1 MVFLRKSKKL
11 EEEIRELE
19 KEVEQLDRVS
29 QKKDGKIKTRD
40 TKEKTELIERTP
52 LDSGKGESEKM
63 AFSHRSAPSGSAGKF
78 SQQDSIPGKK
88 AKIGVEAREN
98 IAEELMPMSEELL
111 QRKELPAPEK
121 AKERM
126 IRERSLMEVEGP
138 VFVSVRRYREILNR
152 LKEIENATFN
162 LKSLLERMKANRNE
176 SVSQF
181 EECIENLRVVEER
194 IGNITRI
201 LRV

>member
-19 KEVEQLDRVS
+19 KEVERLERVS
-29 QKKDGKIKTRD
+29 QKKNGKIKTED
-40 TKEKTELIERTP
+40 TKEKNELIERTP
-52 LDSGKGESEKM
+52 LDSDNGESEKM
-63 AFSHRSAPSGSAGKF
+63 AFSHRSAPSEPAGNF
-78 SQQDSIPGKK
+78 SQRERISGKK
-88 AKIGVEAREN
+88 AKIGVETQEN
-98 IAEELMPMSEELL
+98 IAKELMPMSEELL

-138 VFVSVRRYREILNR
+138 VFVSVRRYREILNG